1 MGMSDYY
8 KFGDVQVIDISRHL
22 TSNAGQAVQY
32 IARSCRLDG
41 NNKGEVESDLR
52 KAIDFLK
59 DELRRVDDQPEYGD
73 SVEKWTEWFINRP
86 EGDVVVT
93 PDGGYWERIGG
104 LWCGAETYC
113 SSRCLARKVGR
124 LSD

>member
-1 MGMSDYY
+1 MSDYY
-8 KFGDVQVIDISRHL
+8 KFGKVQVLDISRHL

-59 DELRRVDDQPEYGD
+59 DELKRVSVPD
-73 SVEKWTEWFINRP
+73 SDGAWLAGAPTGTKIVDLGGTQWVKGEW
-86 EGDVVVT
+86 
-93 PDGGYWERIGG
+93 GGWDIKGPG
-104 LWCGAETYC
+104 LRVGFSDNQGLAE
-113 SSRCLARKVGR
+113 R
-124 LSD
+124 LSR